1 MEEMLTMHITEDLLK
16 EMTEKIVREVNP
28 RKVILFGSHARKAPS
43 ADSDLDFLVVEDGP
57 FTAQRS
63 RRAEMTKLWKLLG
76 TYRIA
81 KDFLV
86 YTAEEIDK
94 WSTAGNHVISYALKE
109 GRVLYE
115 RA

>member
-1 MEEMLTMHITEDLLK
+1 MSERSTPVKSFSL
-16 EMTEKIVREVNP
+16 VRMSAA
-28 RKVILFGSHARKAPS
+28 LQS

-57 FTAQRS
+57 FNAQRS
-63 RRAEMTKLWKLLG
+63 RRAEMTRLWKLLG
-76 TYRIA
+76 AYRVA

-86 YTAEEIDK
+86 YTAEEIEK
-94 WSTAGNHVISYALKE
+94 WRTAGNHVISHALKE

>member
-1 MEEMLTMHITEDLLK
+1 MRITEDILE

-28 RKVILFGSHARKAPS
+28 LKIILFGSLARGAAS
-43 ADSDLDFLVVEDGP
+43 ADSDIDFLVVEDGP
-57 FTAQRS
+57 FNAQRS
-63 RRAEMTKLWKLLG
+63 RRAEMIRLWKLLG
-76 TYRIA
+76 SYRVA

-86 YTAEEIDK
+86 YTSEEIDK
-94 WSTAGNHVISYALKE
+94 WRTAGNHVISHALKE